1 MNYNYTYDDVNDY
14 VNKNAEKWVKDVFR
28 IHAPKLLSKAD
39 LWTVVKNLEVIK
51 YIRNAPFE
59 LVIKFTNRNTDIE
72 LHFRNVGLSF
82 KTALGEMG
90 KDYIELYLSDYLT
103 EGIALN
109 KDILTD
115 GTLKYFYMSTTKYRK
130 DSGYLQLDKIIG
142 IPNIKTQYGVIIN
155 FNRWQDVVALRFM
168 YLIFSTLKILFNTP
182 DVIAKINKGEK
193 TIVAEAIC
201 EEVVLDS
208 KLTIR

>member
-28 IHAPKLLSKAD
+28 IHIHKFLSKAG
-39 LWTVVKNLEVIK
+39 LWTVVENLEVIK
-51 YIRNAPFE
+51 YIRNDPFE
-59 LVIKFTNRNTDIE
+59 LVIKFKNRNTNIE
-72 LHFRNVGLSF
+72 LRFRDVGIGY
-82 KTALGEMG
+82 KTTLGEMD

-115 GTLKYFYMSTTKYRK
+115 GTLKYFYVSATRYRK

-142 IPNIKTQYGVIIN
+142 IPKIKTQYGVIID
-155 FNRWQDVVALRFM
+155 FNRWQDVIALRFM

-182 DVIAKINKGEK
+182 DVITKINKGEK

-201 EEVVLDS
+201 EEVVLDR

>member
-14 VNKNAEKWVKDVFR
+14 VNKNVKKWVKDVFR
-28 IHAPKLLSKAD
+28 IHAPKLLSKAG
-39 LWTVVKNLEVIK
+39 LWTVVENLEVIK

-72 LHFRNVGLSF
+72 LRFRDVGIGF
-82 KTALGEMG
+82 TTLGEMG

-142 IPNIKTQYGVIIN
+142 IPMIKTQYGAIIN
-155 FNRWQDVVALRFM
+155 FNHWQDVVALRFM
-168 YLIFSTLKILFNTP
+168 YLVFSALKILFNTAG
-182 DVIAKINKGEK
+182 VITKINKGEK
-193 TIVAEAIC
+193 MIVAEAIC
-201 EEVVLDS
+201 EEVVLDR